1 MSVVIFIIILVVLI
15 LAHEFGHF
23 IVAKKLGI
31 RVDEFGI
38 GFPPRLWAKKWGE
51 TEYSLNAIPFG
62 GFVKIFGEAV
72 EDGASSTPEP
82 RSFVAQSRYKQAMVI
97 AAGIVFN
104 LLFAWLVLALG
115 LTFGLRSSASDLP
128 KGATI
133 QDVQVVVVGVLP
145 KSPAAL
151 AHLAVGDTIIKL
163 EAVGG
168 TSVVPAT
175 TREVSD
181 FIAAH
186 TAQPIDVSYIHAG
199 ITNHAVIIPR
209 EHIVEGKAAIGI
221 SMDSVGVIRMNIVRA
236 LGYSA
241 QMTAS
246 LTVQTA
252 QGMGAFFW
260 DIFTARADLSQVMGP
275 VGLEGVVHDAK
286 ALGAGSL
293 LLLTAII
300 SINLAI
306 INLIPFPALDGGRLL
321 FIIIEGVKG
330 SPIKPK
336 IANTINAVGFF
347 LLMALMVVVTY
358 HDIAIR
364 FFGR

>member
-1 MSVVIFIIILVVLI
+1 MSVIIFIIILVVLI

-23 IVAKKLGI
+23 IVAKKSGI

-38 GFPPRLWAKKWGE
+38 GFPPRLWAVKWGE

-62 GFVKIFGEAV
+62 GFVKIFGEAP
-72 EDGASSTPEP
+72 EEGAGQAPEP
-82 RSFVAQSRYKQAMVI
+82 RSFIAQSRYKQAAVI
-97 AAGIVFN
+97 VAGIVFN
-104 LLFAWLVLALG
+104 ILFAWLVLALG
-115 LTFGLRSSASDLP
+115 LTFGLRSSTSDLP
-128 KGATI
+128 SGATI
-133 QDVQVVVVGVLP
+133 QDAHIVVLGLLP
-145 KSPAAL
+145 HSPAAE
-151 AHLAVGDTIIKL
+151 AHLAVGDTIVALSAPDGAHI
-163 EAVGG
+163 
-168 TSVVPAT
+168 VPT
-175 TREVSD
+175 TVDEVSN

-186 TAQPIDVSYIHAG
+186 AALPVTVSYVHAG
-199 ITNHAVIIPR
+199 ISKNVAIVPR
-209 EHIVEGKAAIGI
+209 EHVVEGKVAVGI
-221 SMDSVGVIRMNIVRA
+221 SMDSVGIMRMNIFRA
-236 LGYSA
+236 LIYA
-241 QMTAS
+241 VPMTTS

-260 DIFTARADLSQVMGP
+260 DIFTAHADLSQVMGP
-275 VGLEGVVHDAK
+275 VGLESVVHDAK
-286 ALGAGSL
+286 ALGTGSL

-321 FIIIEGVKG
+321 FIIIEGIKG

-336 IANTINAVGFF
+336 IANTINAIGFF